1 MFFAP
6 FNASRFPLDASQYF
20 FGDFADCRAQR
31 TKCFGRVPFKDG
43 REIFRLEPMF
53 FRQPATAEQH
63 ILNARRRRISEC
75 QFEVEFIISHQKR
88 SVNDVAQLVLMLLPV
103 VHDALHRDFF
113 KLTCKPAIGRNAVFL
128 FQHSGDGRSVFFAN
142 RPCKRRSGVL
152 PSAGIRYVKNV
163 AVAGHVAGHIQQR
176 NAFCAAP
183 DVPPHGVRP
192 QLKRRAGGRVRAL
205 GVDHQLVVKAIFV
218 YVRSRRQ
225 KSAPIF
231 PIGGDLPHG
240 LPGKLHIIFQFCH
253 LIAPA
258 FLSVPISFFF
268 LGKPLFASYPQF
280 INRFHRVFNMD
291 VHNLSTFSPNK
302 KTACFQTAFP

>member
-1 MFFAP
+1 MP
-6 FNASRFPLDASQYF
+6 
-20 FGDFADCRAQR
+20 G
-31 TKCFGRVPFKDG
+31 T
-43 REIFRLEPMF
+43 
-53 FRQPATAEQH
+53 
-63 ILNARRRRISEC
+63 
-75 QFEVEFIISHQKR
+75 
-88 SVNDVAQLVLMLLPV
+88 
-103 VHDALHRDFF
+103 
-113 KLTCKPAIGRNAVFL
+113 
-128 FQHSGDGRSVFFAN
+128 
-142 RPCKRRSGVL
+142 
-152 PSAGIRYVKNV
+152 GIRYVKNV

-192 QLKRRAGGRVRAL
+192 QLKRRTGGRVRAL
-205 GVDHQLVVKAIFV
+205 GVDHHLVVKTIFV
-218 YVRSRRQ
+218 QGGSRLQ
-225 KSAPIF
+225 KRAPRF
-231 PIGGDLPHG
+231 PVGGDLAHG

>member
-1 MFFAP
+1 M
-6 FNASRFPLDASQYF
+6 
-20 FGDFADCRAQR
+20 
-31 TKCFGRVPFKDG
+31 
-43 REIFRLEPMF
+43 
-53 FRQPATAEQH
+53 
-63 ILNARRRRISEC
+63 
-75 QFEVEFIISHQKR
+75 
-88 SVNDVAQLVLMLLPV
+88 
-103 VHDALHRDFF
+103 
-113 KLTCKPAIGRNAVFL
+113 
-128 FQHSGDGRSVFFAN
+128 
-142 RPCKRRSGVL
+142 

-163 AVAGHVAGHIQQR
+163 AVARHVAGHIQQR
-176 NAFCAAP
+176 DAFCATP
-183 DVPPHGVRP
+183 DIPPHGVRP

-291 VHNLSTFSPNK
+291 VHSLSTRIPFGHRRRRTLAHPPLGTFSFLP
-302 KTACFQTAFP
+302 FVVLIFPPCSIRRLALSARLFHHQPFERAVREVSHFSSFSSPISSSSSSSSSSVL